1 MATQSRNSIA
11 ESISWDF
18 VIRTTCSVTAIA
30 LFLIAAMFFSFSEF
44 QFDRPML
51 VNDLGRTVLPMQNEF
66 HFKMDAA
73 TGWQFKTIGATY
85 GLIGVFLFAGC
96 CLVKQKRQ
104 GD

>member
-1 MATQSRNSIA
+1 MPDYIA
-11 ESISWDF
+11 ESINWDF

-30 LFLIAAMFFSFSEF
+30 LFLIAAFFFSFSEF
-44 QFDRPML
+44 EFDQPML

-66 HFKMDAA
+66 PFKMGAA

-85 GLIGVFLFAGC
+85 DLIGIFLFAGC